1 MQVDYVK
8 YDDCYHE
15 QYTEPTRYPGDMP
28 PILRYP
34 LMVGKETPLFASFYQ
49 DRLGTNIGKTQNK
62 SGVSLGANEG
72 SNNISGQV

>member
-1 MQVDYVK
+1 MQVDYLK

-34 LMVGKETPLFASFYQ
+34 LMVGKETPLCAPFSYKMHRF
-49 DRLGTNIGKTQNK
+49 TKT
-62 SGVSLGANEG
+62 G
-72 SNNISGQV
+72 SGQT